1 MDKVEHRWT
10 PRGHSHGVSGQSGQL
25 RNRAVRVAERVGWA
39 SAPEG
44 GSRQWLLARVAR
56 LREHGAE
63 DQHETHD
70 EPRNG
75 IEMLIASARRGG
87 VPASGARSITLDVRD
102 EERQE
107 SRSCEQAEC

>member
-1 MDKVEHRWT
+1 MSGHREDTSRDSWT
-10 PRGHSHGVSGQSGQL
+10 IRRERTRP
-25 RNRAVRVAERVGWA
+25 VARLVERVGWA
-39 SAPEG
+39 FAPRG
-44 GSRQWLLARVAR
+44 GSRQWLSARLAR
-56 LREHGAE
+56 LREHGAD

-75 IEMLIASARRGG
+75 VEMLIASTRRGR

-107 SRSCEQAEC
+107 SRSCKQATC